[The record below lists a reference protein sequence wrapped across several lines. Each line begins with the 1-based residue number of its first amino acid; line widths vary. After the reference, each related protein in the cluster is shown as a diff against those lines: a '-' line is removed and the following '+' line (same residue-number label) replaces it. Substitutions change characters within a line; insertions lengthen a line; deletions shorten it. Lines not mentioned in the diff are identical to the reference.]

1 MNLYSLA
8 IGITG
13 SVLQI
18 VLLWRGWRCGLFS
31 RFPLFY
37 SYIAYLFFGS
47 TMAFLIS
54 QTYPAYYPTFYWRFF
69 LVLVL
74 VEFGVLVEISDH
86 MFNPYPAIR
95 RLGRF
100 LAGCVCGIFSFYIVS
115 ALMQRR
121 SLSVTTFDLFKRVSI
136 TKAVIIIVLLT
147 MARYYRLP
155 VGKNVAGL
163 MLGFSVYLGINIANF
178 ALAET
183 FGRAVYSGLFAVV
196 TPLSFTVCL
205 LMWTIKVWRYEPVL
219 PEAGRLTGVAHKVS
233 EPVIYQI
240 DRLNQ
245 TLTRVL
251 RR

>member
-13 SVLQI
+13 SLLQI
-18 VLLWRGWRCGLFS
+18 LLLWRGWRCGLFS

-37 SYIAYLFFGS
+37 SYIAYVLSGS
-47 TMAFLIS
+47 TLAFLIFQIHPS
-54 QTYPAYYPTFYWRFF
+54 YYLGFYWRFF
-69 LVLVL
+69 LVLLL
-74 VEFGVLVEISDH
+74 VEFGVLLEISDH
-86 MFNPYPAIR
+86 MFDPYPAIR

-115 ALMQRR
+115 ALMQPR
-121 SLSVTTFDLFKRVSI
+121 SLSVTTLDLFKRVSI
-136 TKAVIIIVLLT
+136 TKAAVIIVLLAI
-147 MARYYRLP
+147 ARYYRLP

-163 MLGFSVYLGINIANF
+163 MVGFSVYLGINIVNF

-183 FGRAVYSGLFAVV
+183 FGRAVYGSMFAVV
-196 TPLSFTVCL
+196 GPLSFTVCL
-205 LMWTIKVWRYEPVL
+205 LIWTIKVWRYEPVL
-219 PEAGRLTGVAHKVS
+219 QEAGRVTGAAHKVS